1 MHFRKQVAESKKDAV
16 KDGVTVPTTVNEYCI
31 MAKPRQMATSGN
43 MDDFYDDDYM
53 EDDDD
58 DDYDN
63 CAYEE
68 DEDDSGHGDS

>member
-1 MHFRKQVAESKKDAV
+1 MADSRLEAM
-16 KDGVTVPTTVNEYCI
+16 KDGVTVPTTVNEYCV
-31 MAKPRQMATSGN
+31 MATPRSVSTSGN

-63 CAYEE
+63 FAYEE